1 MSFPFV
7 LGVARR
13 GPLET
18 VTTVVNNA
26 NVRGSVKTVHSNS
39 NRVLISRQVHKV
51 IVVLEI
57 LCATLVV
64 GVVFPTYK
72 LDQKPTIH
80 SNNRP
85 LLT

>member
-7 LGVARR
+7 LEVARR

-26 NVRGSVKTVHSNS
+26 NVRGCVKTVHSNS
-39 NRVLISRQVHKV
+39 NCVLISRKVHKV

-57 LCATLVV
+57 LCVTLVV
-64 GVVFPTYK
+64 GVVFPT
-72 LDQKPTIH
+72 
-80 SNNRP
+80 
-85 LLT
+85 